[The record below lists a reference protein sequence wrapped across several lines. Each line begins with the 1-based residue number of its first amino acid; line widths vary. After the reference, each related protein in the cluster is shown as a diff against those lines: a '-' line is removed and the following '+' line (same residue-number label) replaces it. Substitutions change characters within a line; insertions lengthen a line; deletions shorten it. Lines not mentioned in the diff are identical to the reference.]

1 MDLISSLIVALISAL
16 TSADM
21 LCGASDSSEYD
32 MGDFLIP
39 HRSKSA
45 WPIKCFE
52 MESICQIIK
61 LKNMTDILTD
71 MRYWKWC
78 CQC

>member
-16 TSADM
+16 KSADM
-21 LCGASDSSEYD
+21 FCGASDSSEYD

-45 WPIKCFE
+45 WPIKYFE

-61 LKNMTDILTD
+61 
-71 MRYWKWC
+71 
-78 CQC
+78 